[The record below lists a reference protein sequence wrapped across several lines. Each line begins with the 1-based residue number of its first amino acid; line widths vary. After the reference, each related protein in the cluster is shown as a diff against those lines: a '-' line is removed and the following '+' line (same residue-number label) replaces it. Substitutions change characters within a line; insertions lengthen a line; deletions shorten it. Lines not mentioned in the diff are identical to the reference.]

1 MDIIQSLLGFI
12 ESSGPY
18 VQVSSAFIVGA
29 FVIFM
34 ILGFVSETI
43 SKSAPGILISLGIL
57 FTFIGI
63 TYALYNFDPQNIT
76 RTIPELL
83 EGLKLAFV
91 SSIAGLITSILYRFI
106 TIIVRF
112 IKFGADKIS
121 KKSKGELTPEH
132 FYEKIEDMSQSIK
145 EGNNNIKEA
154 LVGDGE
160 ASLSTQIGKL
170 RNDFRDFA
178 EKVKEEG
185 SQSLIKA
192 LEEVIKDFNTKIN
205 EQFGENFKKLNEA
218 VQALVIWQKEH
229 KEQVENLT
237 ELFKTAQEGIQHA
250 NESINGIREST
261 SQIPEHMESLRA
273 AFDTT
278 NNRIEELYGGLE
290 ALAKIKE
297 NAEQSIPAIKEHLD
311 NILEEFQKGIEKQRQ
326 SINEN
331 IEDIQNLQQDTDNL
345 MKNYIQHAG
354 TLIEQHLAG
363 MTEGLE
369 NAAKQQNEQINNILE
384 ETQNGIEKQRQSIN
398 ENIEDIQN
406 LQQDTDNLMK
416 NYIQHAGTLI
426 EQHLAGMT
434 EGLENAAKLQNKQIN
449 NILEETQNGIEK
461 QQQSINEN
469 IEGLRNAAQQQNRE
483 MEKALNT
490 MGNNLV
496 PISEKLVETY
506 EQHQQKTSQILDEL
520 NRKFRSQQ

>member
-18 VQVSSAFIVGA
+18 VQGSSAFIVGA

-106 TIIVRF
+106 TILVSL

-132 FYEKIEDMSQSIK
+132 FYEKIEDMNQSIK

-261 SQIPEHMESLRA
+261 SQIPGHMESLRA

-311 NILEEFQKGIEKQRQ
+311 NILEEFQKGIEKQQQ
-326 SINEN
+326 SINVN

-345 MKNYIQHAG
+345 MKSYIQHAG
-354 TLIEQHLAG
+354 TLIEQHLAE

-369 NAAKQQNEQINNILE
+369 NAAKQQSGQINNILE

-398 ENIEDIQN
+398 ENIE
-406 LQQDTDNLMK
+406 
-416 NYIQHAGTLI
+416 
-426 EQHLAGMT
+426 
-434 EGLENAAKLQNKQIN
+434 
-449 NILEETQNGIEK
+449 
-461 QQQSINEN
+461 
-469 IEGLRNAAQQQNRE
+469 GLRNAAQQQNRE
-483 MEKALNT
+483 MEKYITDALNT

-496 PISEKLVETY
+496 PISESLVNTY
-506 EQHQQKTSQILDEL
+506 EQHYEKISQILDGPKHEDR
-520 NRKFRSQQ
+520 NQQ